1 MVARS
6 RTDSTSTRQF
16 AVQLHD
22 ASAGLAVGIGLLKG
36 LSEAGPGDHQPG
48 SRFVIVAF
56 EQVLTEL
63 RQLSRT
69 LSDRD
74 VVRPRTADI
83 RESLQRDAMAAGV
96 DLELRVIGQERGL
109 PEAHL
114 ELVRLA
120 GREAIRN
127 VKRHSGSSLCR
138 ISLDASIC
146 PFVFEAR
153 DWGAGMQPG
162 PHARGGIALLTDL
175 AREMGAVLTISSQPG
190 LGMQMTLT
198 GPRCALA
205 PDGYRSSRLPRPL
218 RSVVGDESPSSRKRA
233 APRRPL
239 RSSEEQIT

>member
-36 LSEAGPGDHQPG
+36 WSEGGSGDHQPG
-48 SRFVIVAF
+48 SRFVIEAL
-56 EQVLTEL
+56 EQVLAEL

-74 VVRPRTADI
+74 AVRPRLDDF
-83 RESLQRDAMAAGV
+83 RHSLNQDAKAAAV
-96 DLELRVIGQERGL
+96 DLELRVIGQELVL
-109 PEAHL
+109 PPAHL

-127 VKRHSGSSLCR
+127 VKRHSGSRLCR
-138 ISLDASIC
+138 ITFDASTC

-162 PHARGGIALLTDL
+162 PRVNGGIALLSDL
-175 AREMGAVLTISSQPG
+175 ARDIGCVLAISSQVG
-190 LGMQMTLT
+190 LGTQMTLT

-205 PDGYRSSRLPRPL
+205 GDGH
-218 RSVVGDESPSSRKRA
+218 G
-233 APRRPL
+233 
-239 RSSEEQIT
+239 